1 MCFEY
6 KYLLF
11 VVLVMSASC
20 NSFKRV
26 ESMRSGVLTMDISV
40 SDEKLPQVQDAE
52 HEQIESRH
60 ITLDDGTILMNAV
73 LDEETGEMVANDV
86 ISASKV
92 VARFRNVAE
101 RNGHVTIRF
110 DLTVPSGMADSKW
123 QLKICPCMIMKTD
136 TIALDPVYITG
147 KDYRDYQLRGY
158 ERYRRFLSSIITDS
172 SDLIYMHQLEVFLR
186 RHFPETYAMK
196 SDSTF
201 ISEPEAESAF
211 GVTQKEALIHY
222 TRTLKSLMNERR
234 KQKTA
239 RKYEKFIK
247 DPIVS
252 EALRLDTVLTD
263 FNGDFIYCYEHTFR
277 STPGL
282 KKVDVFMDGS
292 LYEKGECILTLPL
305 TEEITFYISSLSTLV
320 DDSERYRIK
329 IIERM
334 VYDKIRAQISFAQG
348 SAVVDTS
355 LADNAKELALI
366 HDCIEKIAGSTELAL
381 DSLVVTAA
389 CSPEGSFLSNRN
401 LSRDRSE
408 SIASYIGDWL
418 PATWR
423 DHLRTERIPEDWD
436 KLLLAVECDTLMSHA
451 DRAAVMKVICSST
464 HPDQKERQLSRMP
477 VYNYLRN
484 NLYPGLRA
492 VEFDFHLHR
501 IGMQRD
507 TIHTLEI
514 DSLYMEGVRAMK
526 NLDYKHAMTLL
537 RSYRDYNSALAYMS
551 ADCNH
556 SAWDILKDLD
566 DSDAKVCYLKAL
578 VLMRMGKR
586 EDALEYFR
594 KSVELDYSMSH
605 RANLDPE
612 MHDLVNDINQTLNTK

>member
-1 MCFEY
+1 MRTGA
-6 KYLLF
+6 L
-11 VVLVMSASC
+11 
-20 NSFKRV
+20 
-26 ESMRSGVLTMDISV
+26 SMEISV
-40 SDEKLPQVQDAE
+40 SDEERVPMQDVDY
-52 HEQIESRH
+52 EQIESQD
-60 ITLDDGTILMNAV
+60 IILDDGAVIMNAEW
-73 LDEETGEMVANDV
+73 DEERGEMVGNDV

-101 RNGHVTIRF
+101 RNGYVTIRF

-147 KDYRDYQLRGY
+147 EDYRDYQLRGY

-172 SDLIYMHQLEVFLR
+172 SDLIYIHQLEVFLR
-186 RHFPETYAMK
+186 RHYPETYAMK

-222 TRTLKSLMNERR
+222 TKTLKSHMNERR
-234 KQKTA
+234 KQKAA
-239 RKYEKFIK
+239 RKYEKYIK

-252 EALRLDTVLTD
+252 ETLRLDTVLTD
-263 FNGDFIYCYEHTFR
+263 YNGDFIYCYEHTFK
-277 STPGL
+277 STTGL

-292 LYEKGECILTLPL
+292 LYEKGECVLTLPL
-305 TEEITFYISSLSTLV
+305 TDGITFYISSLSTLV

-329 IIERM
+329 VIERM
-334 VYDKIRAQISFAQG
+334 VYDKVRAQIAFAQG
-348 SAVVDTS
+348 CAVVDTS
-355 LADNAKELALI
+355 LADNSKELALVKN
-366 HDCIEKIAGSTELAL
+366 CIENVAGSTELAL

-389 CSPEGSFLSNRN
+389 CSPEGSFSSNRN
-401 LSRDRSE
+401 LSRARSE

-423 DHLRTERIPEDWD
+423 DSVRTERIPEDWE
-436 KLLLAVECDTLMSHA
+436 KLLLAVECDTVMSHA
-451 DRAAVMKVICSST
+451 DRAAVMKVICAST

-477 VYNYLRN
+477 VYKYLRN

-492 VEFDFHLHR
+492 VEFDFHMHR
-501 IGMQRD
+501 VGMQRD
-507 TIHTLEI
+507 TIHTMEI
-514 DSLYMEGVRAMK
+514 DSLYMEGVMAMK

-537 RSYRDYNSALAYMS
+537 RTYRDYNSALAYTS

-566 DSDAKVCYLKAL
+566 ENDAKVCYLKAL
-578 VLMRMGKR
+578 VQMRLGKR
-586 EDALEYFR
+586 EEALEYYR

-612 MHDLVNDINQTLNTK
+612 MHDLVKEINQTFNTK